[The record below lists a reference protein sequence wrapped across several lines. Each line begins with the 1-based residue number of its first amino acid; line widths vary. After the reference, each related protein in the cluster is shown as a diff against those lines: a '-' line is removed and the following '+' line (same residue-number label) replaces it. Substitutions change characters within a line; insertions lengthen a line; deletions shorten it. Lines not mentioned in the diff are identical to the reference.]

1 MSFSSSPLQRSRV
14 GIPVQ
19 HAFSGKFIW
28 TGTAENEYMI
38 SRRIKLSSG
47 LKYDQCSIESSR
59 ELRLIVHVRVVD
71 KSSSSRRCEAST
83 KGTLR
88 LNCRSDVGTIA
99 APPDHTVVVAL
110 QFHAVPVNRG
120 RFRNMIHH
128 RNFRRAA
135 ALEDHRWSGCT
146 RHCCRI
152 ASRFLQLITESRR
165 YTVLCSTLAHYEPKL
180 SNRAMNSDWVALP
193 RYRDS
198 HDQPGHVIHAMFMQ
212 SLRART
218 ERISHCH
225 FRPKVRRQM
234 TVEEPLP
241 GGRHKERRHS
251 LARIQRL
258 RHHRAP
264 LFRSEDAVL
273 VSVTHA
279 VNAVI
284 TPVQVHWM

>member
-1 MSFSSSPLQRSRV
+1 MPFSFSPLQRSRV

-19 HAFSGKFIW
+19 HAFPGKFIW
-28 TGTAENEYMI
+28 TGTAENEYRI

-47 LKYDQCSIESSR
+47 LKYDQCSVESSR
-59 ELRLIVHVRVVD
+59 ELRLIIHVRVID
-71 KSSSSRRCEAST
+71 KSSSSRRCEACT

-88 LNCRSDVGTIA
+88 LNRGSDVGAIA

-128 RNFRRAA
+128 RNFRGAA
-135 ALEDHRWSGCT
+135 ALEYHRWSRCT

-152 ASRFLQLITESRR
+152 VSRFLQLITESRR

-180 SNRAMNSDWVALP
+180 SNSGVNIDWLELP
-193 RYRDS
+193 RYRDT
-198 HDQPGHVIHAMFMQ
+198 HDQPGHVIHAILMQ

-218 ERISHCH
+218 QRISHCH

-234 TVEEPLP
+234 TVEKLLARR
-241 GGRHKERRHS
+241 RHKER
-251 LARIQRL
+251 
-258 RHHRAP
+258 
-264 LFRSEDAVL
+264 
-273 VSVTHA
+273 
-279 VNAVI
+279 
-284 TPVQVHWM
+284 